1 MGVTVIEN
9 VAVLST
15 PDAVDL
21 VSICD
26 VGRPSKKIVTMF
38 RYSAHCDWL
47 KKHAL

>member
-1 MGVTVIEN
+1 MGDTVIEN

-15 PDAVDL
+15 PDAVGV
-21 VSICD
+21 VSVCD
-26 VGRPSKKIVTMF
+26 VGSPLKKIITMF